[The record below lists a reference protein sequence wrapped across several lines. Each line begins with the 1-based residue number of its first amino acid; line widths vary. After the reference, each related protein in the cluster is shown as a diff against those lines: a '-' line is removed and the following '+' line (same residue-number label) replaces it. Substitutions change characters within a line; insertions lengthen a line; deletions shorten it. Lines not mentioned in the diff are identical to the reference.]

1 MAGPSRTSLSLKGAT
16 DSTLAFNPN
25 PQAGDWHST
34 ASSAS
39 AGTLPPSTNSIHPVI
54 CSLLFLHF
62 HSKQEAG
69 GVLRAA
75 RLLWTFPGRHG
86 CAAGHILAL
95 QRCAVVVWFLAL
107 AVGSCRSQGQAAR
120 VFSVQLCAAVLLLL
134 FAIWLSPILR
144 RPLRPRF
151 CTCLCTAHTLSL
163 TAAPCTRLVLGP
175 ADGKC
180 YCFDR
185 FSHKLAENVVP
196 ALTSSFHCF
205 PYRCIS
211 QTASTTEWIASAT
224 SWQRM
229 WCPSPWRL
237 RLIS

>member
-1 MAGPSRTSLSLKGAT
+1 MERWLAAQPPDAHVRNCGQSVGCAPAGVLPLKSAK

-34 ASSAS
+34 ASIAS

-86 CAAGHILAL
+86 CAAGHLLAL

-120 VFSVQLCAAVLLLL
+120 VFSVQRCAAVLLLL
-134 FAIWLSPILR
+134 FAIWSSPILCQ
-144 RPLRPRF
+144 PFRPR
-151 CTCLCTAHTLSL
+151 LCTACAPHT
-163 TAAPCTRLVLGP
+163 
-175 ADGKC
+175 
-180 YCFDR
+180 
-185 FSHKLAENVVP
+185 
-196 ALTSSFHCF
+196 HCH
-205 PYRCIS
+205 
-211 QTASTTEWIASAT
+211 
-224 SWQRM
+224 
-229 WCPSPWRL
+229 
-237 RLIS
+237 